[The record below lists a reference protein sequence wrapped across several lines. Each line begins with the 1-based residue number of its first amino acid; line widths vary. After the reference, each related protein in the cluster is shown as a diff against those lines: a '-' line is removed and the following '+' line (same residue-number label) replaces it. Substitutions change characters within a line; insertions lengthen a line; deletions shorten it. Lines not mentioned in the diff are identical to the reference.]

1 MVLANIAL
9 SSMTGF
15 ARGHGV
21 CGSYAWAWEI
31 KSVNGKGLD
40 LRLRLPSGWD
50 AIEALA
56 RARLAEALTRG
67 SVQANLTVERSG
79 AAPVVRVNAAVLE
92 ALLATIRQIAPK
104 VEALPPSLDGLL
116 ALKGVIEVG
125 DSEESEEERRGV
137 EAAVIDGFAE
147 ALGALGEMRRH
158 EGAALGRVLSAR
170 LGEIAALAGRAERS
184 PGRRPDAI
192 RARLAEQVAAL
203 LAQSERFDPDRLHQ
217 EAIMIATK
225 ADVREELD
233 RLAAHV
239 AQAQHLIEQGGPIG
253 RRLDFLAQE
262 LNREANTLCAKAND
276 VELTNIGLELKAA
289 VEQFREQVQNVE

>member
-1 MVLANIAL
+1 MAL

-21 CGSYAWAWEI
+21 NGPYAWAWEI

-40 LRLRLPSGWD
+40 MRLRLPAGWD
-50 AIEALA
+50 AIELPV
-56 RARLAEALTRG
+56 RARTAETLTRG

-79 AAPVVRVNAAVLE
+79 AAPTVRINDAVLDAILTTVRKLGGKIE
-92 ALLATIRQIAPK
+92 ASPL
-104 VEALPPSLDGLL
+104 SLDGLL
-116 ALKGVIEVG
+116 ALKGVIEVA
-125 DSEESEEERRGV
+125 DPEEREDERRSA
-137 EAAVIDGFAE
+137 ESAVIAGFGQVIESLA
-147 ALGALGEMRRH
+147 EMRLR
-158 EGAALGRVLSAR
+158 EGSALETILSVR
-170 LGEIAALAGRAERS
+170 LGELAALTERAERS
-184 PGRRPDAI
+184 PGRRPEVI
-192 RARLAEQVAAL
+192 RVRLAEQVAAL
-203 LAQSERFDPDRLHQ
+203 LAQSERFDADRLHQ

-233 RLAAHV
+233 RLAAHL
-239 AQAQHLIEQGGPIG
+239 AQVRHLIEQGGPVG

-276 VELTNIGLELKAA
+276 VELTNIGLELKAT

>member
-1 MVLANIAL
+1 MTL

-21 CGSYAWAWEI
+21 SGPYAWAWEV

-40 LRLRLPSGWD
+40 LRLRFPSGWD
-50 AIEALA
+50 AIEAPA
-56 RARLAEALTRG
+56 RAQAAERLSRG
-67 SVQANLTVERSG
+67 SLQATLTVERSG
-79 AAPVVRVNAAVLE
+79 AVPEVRINTAVLDAVLA
-92 ALLATIRQIAPK
+92 ALKQLAPR
-104 VEALPPSLDGLL
+104 VEASPPSLDGLL
-116 ALKGVIEVG
+116 ALKGVMEVG
-125 DSEESEEERRGV
+125 DAEEREDERRSA
-137 EAAVIDGFAE
+137 EAAAMAGFA
-147 ALGALGEMRRH
+147 AVLGALTEMRQR
-158 EGAALGRVLSAR
+158 EGSALGRVLTAR
-170 LGEIAALAGRAERS
+170 LGEISALAQRAEVV
-184 PGRRPDAI
+184 PGRRPEAI
-192 RARLAEQVAAL
+192 RARLAEQVATL

-217 EAIMIATK
+217 EAILIATK

-239 AQAQHLIEQGGPIG
+239 AQAQLLIGQGGPIG

>member
-1 MVLANIAL
+1 MAL

-15 ARGHGV
+15 ARSHGV
-21 CGSYAWAWEI
+21 SGPYSWAWEI

-50 AIEALA
+50 AIEVPVRT
-56 RARLAEALTRG
+56 RAAEALTRG
-67 SVQANLTVERSG
+67 SLQANLTVERSG
-79 AAPVVRVNAAVLE
+79 AQPVVSINAAVLE
-92 ALLATIRQIAPK
+92 AILAAMRQLAAK
-104 VEALPPSLDGLL
+104 VEAAPPSLDGLL
-116 ALKGVIEVG
+116 ALKGVIDVS
-125 DSEESEEERRGV
+125 DSEEREEDRRNA
-137 EAAVIDGFAE
+137 ETAVIAGFVQAI
-147 ALGALGEMRRH
+147 GALGEMRHH
-158 EGAALGRVLSAR
+158 EGAALGRVLSVR
-170 LGEIAALAGRAERS
+170 LGEIAALADRAEHA
-184 PGRRPDAI
+184 PGRQPDAI
-192 RARLAEQVAAL
+192 RARLAEQIATL
-203 LAQSERFDPDRLHQ
+203 LAQSDRFEPDRLHQ

-233 RLAAHV
+233 RLAAHI
-239 AQAQHLIEQGGPIG
+239 AQAQHLIEQGGAIG

>member
-1 MVLANIAL
+1 MAL

-21 CGSYAWAWEI
+21 SGPYAWTWEI

-40 LRLRLPSGWD
+40 VRLRTPAGWD
-50 AIEALA
+50 AVELPVRA
-56 RARLAEALTRG
+56 RAAETLSRG
-67 SVQANLTVERSG
+67 SVQANLIVERSG
-79 AAPVVRVNAAVLE
+79 AAPTVRFNAPVLDAILSAVHDFGTKNK
-92 ALLATIRQIAPK
+92 AS
-104 VEALPPSLDGLL
+104 PPSLDGLL
-116 ALKGVIEVG
+116 GLKGVIEIT
-125 DSEESEEERRGV
+125 DAEENEAERRSA
-137 EAAVIDGFAE
+137 EAAVIAGFAA
-147 ALGALGEMRRH
+147 ALASLAEMRRG
-158 EGAALGRVLSAR
+158 EGSVLGRVLTTR
-170 LGEIAALAGRAERS
+170 LDEITTLIERAEQA

-217 EAIMIATK
+217 EAIMIATR

-233 RLAAHV
+233 RLTAHV
-239 AQAQHLIEQGGPIG
+239 AQARRLIEEAGPIG

-262 LNREANTLCAKAND
+262 FNREANTLCAKAND